1 MNVLKKNNNNNN
13 KLENIYK
20 TNRYFIY
27 IQKIM
32 HIKFI
37 YNYSEINY

>member
-1 MNVLKKNNNNNN
+1 MNVLKNNNNNNNNN

-27 IQKIM
+27 I
-32 HIKFI
+32 
-37 YNYSEINY
+37 

>member
-27 IQKIM
+27 I
-32 HIKFI
+32 
-37 YNYSEINY
+37 